1 MFGYIIIG
9 ALASVFY
16 YIGNH
21 EYYDKGWLLAIIS
34 ILLSFGAAYLLPLGL
49 IGIIG
54 INVVFYL
61 GIMVYNIVSKRPP
74 GSRSGF

>member
-1 MFGYIIIG
+1 MFGYILIG
-9 ALASVFY
+9 ALASIFY
-16 YIGNH
+16 YTGNH

-34 ILLSFGAAYLLPLGL
+34 ILLSFAAAYFLPLGL

>member
-1 MFGYIIIG
+1 MIGYIVIFVV
-9 ALASVFY
+9 ASIFY

-21 EYYDKGWLLAIIS
+21 EYYEKGWLLGLIS
-34 ILLSFGAAYLLPLGL
+34 VGLSFGISYLLPLGF

-54 INVVFYL
+54 INIVFYISIL
-61 GIMVYNIVSKRPP
+61 IYNIVSKRPP

>member
-1 MFGYIIIG
+1 MFGYMLIG
-9 ALASVFY
+9 AIASTFY

-34 ILLSFGAAYLLPLGL
+34 ILLSFGTAYFFPLKL

-61 GIMVYNIVSKRPP
+61 GIMVYNILSKRPP

>member
-1 MFGYIIIG
+1 MLGYALIG
-9 ALASVFY
+9 ALASIFY

-21 EYYDKGWLLAIIS
+21 EYYDKGWLLAVIS
-34 ILLSFGAAYLLPLGL
+34 VLLSFGVSYLLPVGF

-54 INVVFYL
+54 VNVLFYL
-61 GIMVYNIVSKRPP
+61 GIMIYNIISKRPP